1 MTAVVPAWVETGS
14 GPRAVVLLHGV
25 GGGKELWAPQL
36 DHLAARGYRAIA
48 WDAPGYGD
56 SPLPPRFDWPELSQA
71 LLALLDHLRL
81 PKVALVGHSM
91 GGMVAQDFA
100 ARHAGRLAALVLSG
114 TSPAFG
120 NPGGELQRKFLAA
133 RLGPLD
139 AGGTMAA
146 LAPEIVREVIGD
158 APDAQGVAL
167 AAQVMGRVPDATY
180 RLAIAALTT
189 FDRRAAL
196 SEIRVPTL
204 VLAGE
209 KDRNAPPAMMERMA
223 ARIPDASY
231 VCLKHAGHLANV
243 EQPAAFNAALDVFL
257 DALEPAA
264 WTSI

>member
-1 MTAVVPAWVETGS
+1 MTDAVPAWTEKGD
-14 GPRAVVLLHGV
+14 GPRPVVLLHGV

-48 WDAPGYGD
+48 WDAPGYGA
-56 SPLPPRFDWPELSQA
+56 SKPPPRFDWPELSRA
-71 LLALLDHLRL
+71 LIVLLDHLKL

-100 ARHAGRLAALVLSG
+100 ARHPERLAALVLSG

-120 NPGGELQRKFLAA
+120 NPDGEFQRKFLAA

-139 AGGTMAA
+139 AGGTMAK
-146 LAPEIVREVIGD
+146 LAPGIVREVIGD

-167 AAQVMGRVPDATY
+167 ATEVMCRVPDATY
-180 RLAIAALTT
+180 RVAIAALTT

-196 SEIRVPTL
+196 AEIRVPTL

-209 KDRNAPPAMMERMA
+209 RDRNAPPAMMERMA
-223 ARIPDASY
+223 ARIPGARY
-231 VCLKHAGHLANV
+231 VCLAQAGHLANV
-243 EQPAAFNAALDVFL
+243 EQPAAFDAALDAFL
-257 DALEPAA
+257 DALEPSA
-264 WTSI
+264 WTST

>member
-1 MTAVVPAWVETGS
+1 VTDAVPAWIEKGD
-14 GPRAVVLLHGV
+14 GARAVVLLHGV
-25 GGGKELWAPQL
+25 GGGKELWTPQL

-48 WDAPGYGD
+48 WDAPGYGA

-71 LLALLDHLRL
+71 LLVLLDRL
-81 PKVALVGHSM
+81 KLAKVALVGHSM

-100 ARHAGRLAALVLSG
+100 ARHPARLAALVLSG

-120 NPGGELQRKFLAA
+120 NPDGEFQRKFLAT

-158 APDAQGVAL
+158 APDGQGVAL
-167 AAQVMGRVPDATY
+167 ATEVMARVPDATY

-209 KDRNAPPAMMERMA
+209 RDRNAPPAMMERMA
-223 ARIPDASY
+223 ARIPGARY
-231 VCLKHAGHLANV
+231 VCLAQAGHLANV
-243 EQPAAFNAALDVFL
+243 EQPAAFDAALDAFL

-264 WTSI
+264 WTST

>member
-1 MTAVVPAWVETGS
+1 VTGTVPAWIETGD

-25 GGGKELWAPQL
+25 GGGKELWGPQL

-48 WDAPGYGD
+48 WDAPGYGA
-56 SPLPPRFDWPELSQA
+56 SPLPPRFDWPALSQA
-71 LLALLDHLRL
+71 LLVLLDRLKL

-100 ARHAGRLAALVLSG
+100 ARHGTRLAALVLSG

-120 NPGGELQRKFLAA
+120 NPDGEFQRKFLAA

-139 AGGTMAA
+139 AGGTMAT

-167 AAQVMGRVPDATY
+167 ATEVMGRVPDATY

-196 SEIRVPTL
+196 SEIGVPTL

-209 KDRNAPPAMMERMA
+209 RDRNAPPAMMERMA
-223 ARIPDASY
+223 ARIPGATY
-231 VCLKHAGHLANV
+231 VCLERAGHLANV
-243 EQPAAFNAALDVFL
+243 EQPAAFDAALDAFL

-264 WTSI
+264 WTST